1 MNLEQYTENEDVA
14 IDMSPMID
22 MVFLLLIF
30 FVVASVVVED
40 KVKVAIPSAFYAKVP
55 EDITGR
61 LVVSINQQEDLFIGT
76 RKISMEEL
84 EKVLATEMEVNP
96 KLRVM
101 IRADGE
107 VQYEVNEKVMEA
119 CAEAGAVD
127 LIYSAFE
134 Q

>member
-1 MNLEQYTENEDVA
+1 M
-14 IDMSPMID
+14 
-22 MVFLLLIF
+22 
-30 FVVASVVVED
+30 ASVVVED

-61 LVVSINQQEDLFIGT
+61 LAASINQQEELFVGT
-76 RKISMEEL
+76 RKVSMEEL
-84 EKVLATEMEVNP
+84 EKVLAVEIEANP

-107 VQYEVNEKVMEA
+107 VPYEVNEKVMEA

-127 LIYSAFE
+127 MIYAAFE

>member
-1 MNLEQYTENEDVA
+1 MNLEQHNEDEDIA

-40 KVKVAIPSAFYAKVP
+40 KVKIEIPSAAYAKVP

-61 LVVSINQQEDLFIGT
+61 LVISVNKQEELFVGT
-76 RKISMEEL
+76 RKVSMEEL
-84 EKVLATEMEVNP
+84 ETILAAEIEANP

-119 CAEAGAVD
+119 CAGVGAVD
-127 LIYSAFE
+127 LIYAAFE